1 MTQTT
6 AVGHTPG
13 PWIAR
18 EYFSGHWDVAADASG
33 EKLAAVAKSGA
44 NARLIAAAPDM
55 LEALRGIV
63 RDMETAAEN
72 QVPIRYKVPDYL
84 RAAIAKATGQ

>member
-1 MTQTT
+1 
-6 AVGHTPG
+6 
-13 PWIAR
+13 
-18 EYFSGHWDVAADASG
+18 
-33 EKLAAVAKSGA
+33 
-44 NARLIAAAPDM
+44 
-55 LEALRGIV
+55 V